1 MTKKKCSTNN
11 RNQWKMNKS
20 SKSLKNLNN
29 LFFTEQNEIFYLEDF
44 YFLETLFTWIISC
57 EIIRIVTILLTFGIG
72 VPESKIV
79 GGKDALSGQ
88 FPYQVS
94 LRKNKSHFCGGSI
107 IDSRTILTAAHCVEG

>member
-1 MTKKKCSTNN
+1 MNN
-11 RNQWKMNKS
+11 FMWNY
-20 SKSLKNLNN
+20 KNSN
-29 LFFTEQNEIFYLEDF
+29 Y
-44 YFLETLFTWIISC
+44 IINF
-57 EIIRIVTILLTFGIG
+57 IGIG

-79 GGKDALSGQ
+79 GGDNASPGQ